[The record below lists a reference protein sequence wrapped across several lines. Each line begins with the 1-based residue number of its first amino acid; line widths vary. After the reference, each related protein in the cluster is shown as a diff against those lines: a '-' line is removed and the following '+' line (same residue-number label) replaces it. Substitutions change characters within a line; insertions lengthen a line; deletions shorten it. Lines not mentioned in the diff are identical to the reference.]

1 MKTHMDFGHVKDV
14 IIRTL
19 VFTILCALGAS
30 AVPAQ
35 APPVPA
41 PPPEN
46 ILAGALVIP
55 MDNVNQG
62 NAAGTTFNLRAYG
75 LANLF
80 LQNGIPVKW
89 VIKPGKSKDD
99 VDFTANV
106 TRIIGT
112 EGVAGPADVSFAGG
126 PFVITRDYDT
136 APVRAMINSFNNGNT
151 PVTVY
156 KTNADVVA
164 DVRYTLTHIPKI
176 AVGPDGGNFGSG
188 VYQGLFDRAGIP
200 EYTLGINDINQPGAC
215 YTLATQG
222 HQTDNSYVGSFRTFA
237 QSGGNL
243 ILQCASVAT
252 FENNASGHFQT
263 TAPGYSVF
271 TSNSPATEIN
281 SNAFVFPNGDM
292 PFNQFLGL
300 LADQDGAVTEYQYA
314 PGGAGANG
322 NRIAAANSGAN
333 SNVFVATVSQLNG
346 PGAVGAVVFEFGGH
360 DYARPDG
367 VETDSALAMLNGQRM
382 QLNAVF
388 VPAVSICHQNPLQ
401 DIIGYKSVRRVN
413 SRQGGPPIAPGD
425 TLEWTIDY
433 VNNTVADQYDFQVR
447 DLVGEFGT
455 NSQYLTLVPGSNI
468 VTQATG
474 GASASRNPL
483 FDGAGDDPSADMLA
497 SGAFLPVGGR
507 IQIKVQTVISANVLI
522 QNPNGYVFYN
532 QTTARSQTLPPTGTT
547 KSDAIDATNTN
558 IFGVPAPPAGSVEQI
573 QNGSTINP
581 TSVPLGPT
589 AANVEIDGR
598 AVMAN
603 GAGIA
608 NALVTVVKASTG
620 ETRTTRTNALGFFRI
635 EDLVVGD
642 IYLVTLKHKLFR
654 FPTDPVVL
662 NLSDSVS
669 GLSFTGQPF
678 KPGKVPTGIFRSARR

>member
-14 IIRTL
+14 IIRIL

-35 APPVPA
+35 APPNPV

-75 LANLF
+75 LANLM
-80 LQNGIPVKW
+80 LQSGIPVKW

-99 VDFTANV
+99 VDFSANV
-106 TRIIGT
+106 TRLVGT
-112 EGVAGPADVSFAGG
+112 EGVAGPADLSFAGG

-136 APVRAMINSFNNGNT
+136 PPVRALINSFNSGGT

-156 KTNADVVA
+156 RTNADTSA

-176 AVGPDGGNFGSG
+176 AIGPDGGNFGSG
-188 VYQGLFDRAGIP
+188 VYQSLFDRAGIP
-200 EYTLGINDINQPGAC
+200 DYVTGIDDINQPGAC

-222 HQTDNSYVGSFRTFA
+222 HQTDGSYVGSFRTFA
-237 QSGGNL
+237 ESGGNL

-252 FENNASGHFQT
+252 FENHASGHFQT

-271 TSNSPATEIN
+271 TSNAPASEIN
-281 SNAFVFPNGDM
+281 SNAFIFPEGDM

-300 LADQDGAVTEYQYA
+300 LADQDGAVTEYAYA
-314 PGGAGANG
+314 AGGGAVNG
-322 NRIAAANSGAN
+322 NRIAVRNSGGN
-333 SNVFVATVSQLNG
+333 SNVFVATVSQING
-346 PGAVGAVVFEFGGH
+346 SAAVGGVVFEFGGH
-360 DYARPDG
+360 DYARLDE
-367 VETDSALAMLNGQRM
+367 VETDSALAMINGQRM

-388 VPAVSICHQNPLQ
+388 VPANAICHQNPLE
-401 DIIGYKSVRRVN
+401 DIIGYKSVRRIN
-413 SRQGGPPIAPGD
+413 FRQGGPPIAPGD

-447 DLVGEFGT
+447 DIVGEFGT
-455 NSQYLTLVPGSNI
+455 NSQYLTLVAGSNI
-468 VTQATG
+468 VTQTTG
-474 GASASRNPL
+474 GAIATRNPA
-483 FDGAGDDPSADMLA
+483 FDGAGDDATADMLA
-497 SGAFLPVGGR
+497 ANAFLPVGGR
-507 IQIKVQTVISANVLI
+507 IQIKVQTIINANVLI
-522 QNPNGYVFYN
+522 ENPGGYVVFN

-558 IFGVPAPPAGSVEQI
+558 IFGVPAPPSGSVPQT
-573 QNGSTINP
+573 QNGGTINP
-581 TSVPLGPT
+581 TSAPLGPT
-589 AANVEIDGR
+589 SANVAIDGR
-598 AVMAN
+598 AAMAN
-603 GAGIA
+603 GTGIA

-620 ETRTTRTNALGFFRI
+620 ETRTTRTNAMGIFRI
-635 EDLVVGD
+635 EDLVVGEL
-642 IYLVTLKHKLFR
+642 YLVTVKHKLYR
-654 FPTDPVVL
+654 FPTEPVVL

-678 KPGKVPTGIFRSARR
+678 KPGKVPTTIFRSGKR